1 MNNRILNI
9 VHNQLIVDIQKTEQE
24 LEEMLNKTGDPVDQR
39 ITNVLQLLDK
49 VTRLKNSQ
57 GVFDNYIE
65 KIKNLEHGIN

>member
-57 GVFDNYIE
+57 GVFDNYVE

>member
-57 GVFDNYIE
+57 GVFDNYVE
-65 KIKNLEHGIN
+65 KIKNLEHGID